1 MDVAAF
7 LPPQLLAHLKRV
19 LERRDADEESHAVYG
34 AADWDDLAR
43 WVRREPVDVLV
54 VDPMAGGA
62 PGMRAVGMIVE
73 QQPSLPVVV
82 YTPFSPASARALVE
96 LAKHGVHQVVLHRF
110 DDEPRRLRELIE
122 QQPGVRL
129 GDEVLARLATP
140 MASLPVP
147 LQRAMERLYRH
158 PRGFEAGAL
167 AASAGVP
174 VRTLYRMLESV
185 GLAPPAIVVRGARLL
200 RAYSLLRGARATAED
215 VASKLEYSSRQL
227 FAKHVRLAFGT
238 TVAELR
244 REVEPPMLVDRLVAL
259 IHPGPDAVSGGLEAS
274 ERVADETADEMDD
287 EEPDMDPRTR

>member
-7 LPPQLLAHLKRV
+7 LPPSLLAHLKRV
-19 LERRDADEESHAVYG
+19 LERREADEDSHAVYG
-34 AADWDDLAR
+34 ATSWDELAR
-43 WVRREPVDVLV
+43 WVRREPVDVFV
-54 VDPMAGGA
+54 VDPLADGT
-62 PGMRAVGMIVE
+62 PGTGAVGRIVE
-73 QQPSLPVVV
+73 QQPGLPVVV

-96 LAKHGVHQVVLHRF
+96 LAKYGVHQVVLHRF

-140 MASLPVP
+140 MAGLPVP
-147 LQRAMERLYRH
+147 LQRAVERLYRH

-174 VRTLYRMLESV
+174 VRTLYRMLETA
-185 GLAPPAIVVRGARLL
+185 GLAPPAIVMRGARLL
-200 RAYSLLRGARATAED
+200 RAYSLLRGARSTADD
-215 VASKLEYSSRQL
+215 VASKLDYSSRQL

-244 REVEPPMLVDRLVAL
+244 RQVTPAAVVDRLVAMVYPE
-259 IHPGPDAVSGGLEAS
+259 PGAHVAAMDADD
-274 ERVADETADEMDD
+274 DETRD
-287 EEPDMDPRTR
+287 EEPDMDPRGR